1 MTAKAYPP
9 LKALSQNFLRSQAL
23 AKNLVNKLSFEPSDS
38 VVELGAGRGAI
49 TFLLSQRVARLL
61 AVEIDAG
68 HCLELTEKIK
78 ERGLT
83 NVEVLHSDL
92 LKADWGE
99 WFAWAKSPFGIVGN
113 LPYHISTPIL
123 FKIIEHRSILKK
135 AYVMLQK
142 EVASRLLAQPGT
154 KEYGVITVLIGYYA
168 LVKLV
173 IHLGPNAFFP
183 RPKVASTFVELSFKP
198 DLIPEIREEKLFS
211 WTVHAAFGQRR
222 KQIRNALTADGRF
235 SLPLILEALEG
246 NKIDPQCRGETLTIS
261 QFAALANTLA
271 ALSSSPKILV
281 PDE

>member
-1 MTAKAYPP
+1 MKAKVYPP
-9 LKALSQNFLRSQAL
+9 LKALSQNFLRSETL
-23 AKNLVNKLSFEPSDS
+23 AKKLVDRLSFEPSDS
-38 VVELGAGRGAI
+38 VVELGAGRGAM

-68 HCLELTEKIK
+68 HCRELTEKIK

-92 LKADWGE
+92 LKADWEE
-99 WFAWAKSPFGIVGN
+99 WFAWAKGPFGIVGN

-123 FKIIEHRSILKK
+123 FKIIKQRCLLKK
-135 AYVMLQK
+135 AYVMLQR
-142 EVASRLLAQPGT
+142 EVATRLMAQPGT
-154 KEYGVITVLIGYYA
+154 KEYGVITVLIGYYV

-173 IHLGPNAFFP
+173 MHLGPNAFFP
-183 RPKVASTFVELSFKP
+183 RPKVASTLVELSFRP
-198 DLIPEIREEKLFS
+198 DLIPAIREEKLFS

-235 SLPLILEALEG
+235 SRPLILEALQR
-246 NKIDPQCRGETLTIS
+246 NHIDPQCRGETLTIS

-271 ALSSSPKILV
+271 ALSPSPENLV